1 MSPLLDVSFASM
13 SFASI
18 SSQSMGETVFSFLDL
33 VFDRA
38 DVFNFNEVQFINH
51 LFLWLVPL
59 VLYLKRHHH
68 THGLLGFLLCYLLRV
83 HILIF

>member
-1 MSPLLDVSFASM
+1 MSPLLDVSFAN
-13 SFASI
+13 I

-68 THGLLGFLLCYLLRV
+68 TQSHLGFPKKVFTVLLLGL
-83 HILIF
+83 